1 VAAACGALVG
11 SVALAVLALSA
22 CQEPVPKTP
31 SFEVDVKPIFQAS
44 CVRCHGAGGTLNADP
59 RAFEAVMPPDGFLD
73 RYEDKSDCSLDA
85 TGNIPATC
93 RRGALSEAKSGNL
106 AYYLHTTSIVRMPMA
121 PSGPLAPWELEV
133 VDNWLAESPPA
144 P

>member
-1 VAAACGALVG
+1 MAAGCDTLVG
-11 SVALAVLALSA
+11 STAIVALLLAA

-31 SFEVDVKPIFQAS
+31 TFEVDVKPIFQAN

-59 RAFEAVMPPDGFLD
+59 RAFEAVSPPNGFLGQ
-73 RYEDKSDCSLDA
+73 YEDKSDCSLDA

-93 RRGALSEAKSGNL
+93 LRGALSEAKAGNL
-106 AYYLHTTSIVRMPMA
+106 ALYLHTKSVIRMPMA

-133 VDNWLAESPPA
+133 IDNWLAESPPA